1 MGRAMSA
8 ATFRLYHVDFKTNTG
23 AAVIRHPG
31 RLVCAEILQINPEQL
46 AFIRANARGGA
57 IPAELIAQLS
67 AGGRY
72 E

>member
-1 MGRAMSA
+1 MNA
-8 ATFRLYHVDFKTNTG
+8 ATFRLYRVDFKTNTG

-46 AFIRANARGGA
+46 ATIRADASGGL
-57 IPAELIAQLS
+57 ISPELIAQLS
-67 AGGRY
+67 AGVSY